1 MPRRRV
7 AILGSTGSIGTQ
19 ALQVVDALN
28 ADGGDF
34 EVVALVA
41 CRSGELLLK
50 QAARYKP
57 RFLALTD
64 AAAADQYRRQLA
76 ATGAAVLDPA
86 AALVELAA
94 HPEVDLVLHAVVGA
108 AGLAASFAAVGAGK
122 TLCLAN
128 KESLVVGGTLLT
140 DVAARNNATI
150 LPVDSEHSAVFQAM
164 RCGRREEI
172 DRVTLTASGGPFRT
186 WPADRIY
193 NATVADAMNH
203 PTWDMGG
210 KITVDSATMF
220 NKALEIIEAVRLFD
234 LPPATVGAVVHPQS
248 VVHSMVEFRDGST
261 IAHLSPPDMRTPIG
275 YALTYPDRGRPG
287 GRRMDWTTPQTLTF
301 EPPDPVRFPALRLA
315 YAALAGGASACVA
328 LNAANEVAVGAFL
341 AGRLKF
347 GRIAEVVEDVLRRT
361 PAGELLTLDD
371 LLAADAA
378 ARRVAEGRAG
388 GFLP

>member
-19 ALQVVDALN
+19 ALRVIDALN
-28 ADGGDF
+28 ADGGAF

-41 CRSGELLLK
+41 CRSGEALLS
-50 QAARYKP
+50 QARRHQP
-57 RFLALTD
+57 RFVALTD
-64 AAAADQYRRQLA
+64 DAAAGEFRGRLA
-76 ATGAAVLDPA
+76 ATGATALGGA
-86 AALVELAA
+86 SALVEVAS
-94 HPEVDLVLHAVVGA
+94 HPDVDLVLHGVVGA
-108 AGLAASFAAVGAGK
+108 AGLAASFAAAGAGK

-172 DRVTLTASGGPFRT
+172 DRVILTASGGPFRT
-186 WPADRIY
+186 WPADRIRD
-193 NATVADAMNH
+193 ATVADAMNH

-220 NKALEIIEAVRLFD
+220 NKALEIIEAVHLFA
-234 LPPATVGAVVHPQS
+234 LPVRKIGVVVHPQS

-287 GRRMDWTTPQTLTF
+287 GRRMDWTAPQSLHF
-301 EPPDPVRFPALRLA
+301 EPPDAARFPALRLA
-315 YAALAGGASACVA
+315 DEALAGGASACVA

-341 AGRLKF
+341 GGRLKF
-347 GRIAEVVEDVLRRT
+347 GQIAEVVEAAMRRT
-361 PAGELLTLDD
+361 SAGELHTLDD

-378 ARRVAEGRAG
+378 ARWVAEGCAG

>member
-1 MPRRRV
+1 MPRRV

-19 ALQVVDALN
+19 ALQVIDALN
-28 ADGGDF
+28 ADGGGF
-34 EVVALVA
+34 EVAALVA
-41 CRSGELLLK
+41 CRSGELLLE
-50 QAARYKP
+50 QANRHKP
-57 RFLALTD
+57 AFAALTD
-64 AAAADQYRRQLA
+64 DAAARDFDARLR
-76 ATGAAVLDPA
+76 ATGATILDGSQ
-86 AALVELAA
+86 ALVELAA
-94 HPEVDLVLHAVVGA
+94 HPDIDLVLHAVVGA
-108 AGLAASFAAVGAGK
+108 AGLAASFAAAGAGK

-140 DVAARNNATI
+140 DAATANGATI

-186 WPADRIY
+186 WPADRIAA
-193 NATVADAMNH
+193 ATVADAMNH

-234 LPPATVGAVVHPQS
+234 LPPEMVKVVVHPES

-287 GRRMDWTTPQTLTF
+287 GRRMDWTSPQTLTF

-315 YAALAGGASACVA
+315 YEALAAGPSACVA
-328 LNAANEVAVGAFL
+328 LNAANEVAVEAFL
-341 AGRLKF
+341 AGRIPF
-347 GRIAEVVEDVLRRT
+347 GQIAEVVEKTLDKT
-361 PAGELLTLDD
+361 HAGDLKTLDD
-371 LLAADAA
+371 LLAADAE
-378 ARRVAEGRAG
+378 ARATAG
-388 GFLP
+388 ERL

>member
-1 MPRRRV
+1 MPPRRV

-19 ALQVVDALN
+19 ALQVIDALN

-34 EVVALVA
+34 QVVALVA
-41 CRSGELLLK
+41 CRSGEALVQ
-50 QAARYKP
+50 QAERYKP
-57 RFLALTD
+57 EFLALTD
-64 AAAADQYRRQLA
+64 AAAADQHRRRLA

-108 AGLAASFAAVGAGK
+108 AGLAASFAAAGAGK

-140 DVAARNNATI
+140 DVAAKNNATI

-172 DRVTLTASGGPFRT
+172 DRVILTASGGPFRT
-186 WPADRIY
+186 WPADRIRD
-193 NATVADAMNH
+193 ATVADAMNH

-220 NKALEIIEAVRLFD
+220 NKALEVIEAVHLFA
-234 LPPATVGAVVHPQS
+234 LPVHKVAVVVHPES

-287 GRRMDWTTPQTLTF
+287 GRRMDWTRPQALTF
-301 EPPDPVRFPALRLA
+301 EPPDAARFPALRLA
-315 YAALAGGASACVA
+315 YEALAGGASACVA

-341 AGRLKF
+341 AGRLRF
-347 GRIAEVVEDVLRRT
+347 GQIAEVVEAAMNKT
-361 PAGELLTLDD
+361 PAADPRTLDD

-378 ARRVAEGRAG
+378 ARATAG
-388 GFLP
+388 ELL